1 MKNPATILVLIMV
14 VFWGCSGNK
23 TPEET
28 GSLHFNLKDSV
39 LRYPIALTY
48 AEDSYN
54 LFFSYKVDGGTE
66 KCGLAQSQ
74 DLVNWTAN
82 PMSFESKEAGTQNIK
97 TVVTDWNQTTDYS
110 AENTALIAFVTDADE
125 PGTLTVLFSN
135 DNGSSWKEDT
145 ENTIILADF
154 YEPIQD
160 IKVFWNDEMQTWNL
174 LTLSGYE
181 VRFYSSADLKNW
193 EYLSRFG
200 DDVALKS
207 GQWTS
212 VDFFPM
218 EMTETNETKWVLFI
232 SADSGSPNE
241 GSGVQYFVGDFDGYV
256 YQASHNKPKWIDHG
270 SDLYKAVVLS
280 DYRMVAKSLVLIG
293 TLYSSIYEKFSIP
306 NNSPTEFSLPRQL
319 TLKEKFYD
327 YYLIAGPV
335 QANEKPTTET
345 INETELT
352 DGKSIEKNLNLPA
365 RIDLTFD
372 VNSRLY
378 LGMAESFGVSIKTKE
393 GKELMMGYQAERR
406 YFFIADPSIQRDFPD
421 SWDGFYY
428 APYVTNEPQLDMTLI
443 IDQNSA
449 ELFAMNGLVSVSKK
463 FDFKSNSVQLQ
474 LFGEQGKVNL
484 QTGSITEF

>member
-1 MKNPATILVLIMV
+1 MKSPATILLLILV
-14 VFWGCSGNK
+14 VFWGCTESK
-23 TPEET
+23 KQEVAD
-28 GSLHFNLKDSV
+28 SLHFSLKDSV
-39 LRYPIALTY
+39 LENPIALIY
-48 AEDSYN
+48 AEGSYQ
-54 LFFSYKVDGGTE
+54 LFFDCTVDGQK
-66 KCGLAQSQ
+66 KCGLAESK
-74 DLVNWTAN
+74 DLVNRSNKPTK
-82 PMSFESKEAGTQNIK
+82 FESEEAGNQNIK
-97 TVVTDWNQTTDYS
+97 TVVKDWNQTTEYS
-110 AENTALIAFVTDADE
+110 VDVSALIAFATVADQ
-125 PGTLTVLFSN
+125 PGKLTVLYSAN
-135 DNGSSWKEDT
+135 DGSTWQQDT
-145 ENTIILADF
+145 ENTVVLTDF

-160 IKVFWNDEMQTWNL
+160 LKVFWNDETQNWMM

-181 VRFYSSADLKNW
+181 VRFYSSPDLKNW

-200 DDVALKS
+200 DEVALKS

-212 VDFFPM
+212 IDFFPM
-218 EMTETNETKWVLFI
+218 EMAETNETKWVLFI

-241 GSGVQYFVGDFDGYV
+241 GSGVQYFVGNFDGYV

-270 SDLYKAVVLS
+270 SDLYQAVVLS
-280 DYRMVAKSLVLIG
+280 DYRMVAKSPVLIG

-306 NNSPTEFSLPRQL
+306 NNSPTQFSLPRKL

-335 QANEKPTTET
+335 QANEKLNTET
-345 INETELT
+345 INETELS

-378 LGMAESFGVSIKTKE
+378 LGMAESFGVTIKTKE
-393 GKELMMGYQAERR
+393 GKELIMGYQAERR
-406 YFFIADPSIQRDFPD
+406 YFYIADPSIQRDFPD

>member
-1 MKNPATILVLIMV
+1 MKSPATILLLILV
-14 VFWGCSGNK
+14 VFWGCTGNK
-23 TPEET
+23 KQEVTD
-28 GSLHFNLKDSV
+28 SLHFSLKDSI
-39 LRYPIALTY
+39 LQNPIALIY
-48 AEDSYN
+48 AEDNYQLFYN
-54 LFFSYKVDGGTE
+54 YMVNGEE
-66 KCGLAQSQ
+66 KFGLAESKN
-74 DLVNWTAN
+74 LVNWSN
-82 PMSFESKEAGTQNIK
+82 KPMVFESKEIASQNIK
-97 TVVTDWNQTTDYS
+97 TIITDWNQTTDYS
-110 AENTALIAFVTDADE
+110 EETSALIAFE
-125 PGTLTVLFSN
+125 PIEENYGELTLLYSI
-135 DNGSSWKEDT
+135 DNGSTWKQDT

-154 YEPIQD
+154 YEPVQD
-160 IKVFWNDEMQTWNL
+160 VKVFWNEETQSWNL

-181 VRFYSSADLKNW
+181 VRFYSSTDLKNW

-212 VDFFPM
+212 IDFFPI
-218 EMTETNETKWVLFI
+218 ELAETNETKWVLFI

-270 SDLYKAVVLS
+270 SDLYQAVVLS
-280 DYRMVAKSLVLIG
+280 DYRMVNKKPVLIG
-293 TLYSSIYEKFSIP
+293 TLYNSIYEKFSIP

-327 YYLIAGPV
+327 YYLFSEPV
-335 QANEKPTTET
+335 EAIEKAATET
-345 INETELT
+345 ISETELT
-352 DGKSIEKNLNLPA
+352 DAKTIEKSLNLPA

-378 LGMAESFGVSIKTKE
+378 LGMAESFGVTITTKE
-393 GKELMMGYQAERR
+393 GKELILGYQAERR
-406 YFFIADPSIQRDFPD
+406 YFYIADPSIQRDFPD

-443 IDQNSA
+443 IDENSA
-449 ELFAMNGLVSVSKK
+449 ELFAMNGLISVSRK
-463 FDFKSNSVQLQ
+463 FDFESNSVQLQ

-484 QTGSITEF
+484 QKGSITEF